1 MTATYFPENAGE
13 AGTLIATFGAA
24 ALIKKP
30 EGGYA
35 LAGGSSDD
43 RIEAQEWI
51 SLFMHE
57 AVIRDSQ
64 GLPLGCLR
72 RGAG

>member
-1 MTATYFPENAGE
+1 MTATCFAENAADTG
-13 AGTLIATFGAA
+13 AVIALFGAA

-43 RIEAQEWI
+43 RIEAKEWI
-51 SLFMHE
+51 SLFLHE
-57 AVIRDSQ
+57 AVIRDN
-64 GLPLGCLR
+64 
-72 RGAG
+72 

>member
-1 MTATYFPENAGE
+1 MTATCFAETAADTG
-13 AGTLIATFGAA
+13 AIVATFGAA

-35 LAGGSSDD
+35 LAGGSFDD
-43 RIEAQEWI
+43 HIEAKEWI

-57 AVIRDSQ
+57 AVIWDN
-64 GLPLGCLR
+64 
-72 RGAG
+72 

>member
-1 MTATYFPENAGE
+1 MTATCFAETTAETG
-13 AGTLIATFGAA
+13 GLIATFGAA

-35 LAGGSSDD
+35 LAGGSFDD

-57 AVIRDSQ
+57 AV
-64 GLPLGCLR
+64 LR
-72 RGAG
+72 EN